1 MAINALTATSVT
13 ATSGTTLMVNKP
25 SGVVAGSLLLA
36 AVYVQASSIPTI
48 TPPSGWTSL
57 GTVSSGSQRAQVFYL
72 VAGASEPTNYTFTS
86 SLTIVAGTAVLE
98 GYTFTGTGVVGASAF
113 GSLAIGT
120 EVIAPTVT
128 VALPNSLLYCAFFT
142 GTLGTGVTGMTP
154 RAAVENGS
162 RDVAVFDQAVG
173 AGATGTRTYTGSSSG
188 WGFSLS
194 IEELAANRIR
204 MMI

>member
-36 AVYVQASSIPTI
+36 AVHVQASSIPTI

-57 GTVSSGSQRAQVFYL
+57 GTVSSGAQRAEVFRK
-72 VAGASEPTNYTFTS
+72 VAGGSEPTSYTFTS

-113 GSLAIGT
+113 GSQAVGT
-120 EVIAPTVT
+120 VVIAPTVT

-154 RAAVENGS
+154 RAAVENGN

-173 AGATGTRTYTGSSSG
+173 AGATGTRTYTGSNSG

>member
-1 MAINALTATSVT
+1 MTIAALTATSVT

-57 GTVSSGSQRAQVFYL
+57 GTVSTGSQRAEVFYL

-113 GSLAIGT
+113 GSLAVGT
-120 EVIAPTVT
+120 VVIAPTVT

-154 RAAVENGS
+154 RAEVENGS

-173 AGATGTRTYTGSSSG
+173 AGATGTRTYTGSVTG

-194 IEELAANRIR
+194 VEELAANRIR

>member
-57 GTVSSGSQRAQVFYL
+57 GTVSNASQRAQVFYR

-113 GSLAIGT
+113 GSLAVGN
-120 EVIAPTVT
+120 VVVAPTVT

-142 GTLGTGVTGMTP
+142 STLGTGVTGMTP
-154 RAAVENGS
+154 RAAVENGN

-173 AGATGTRTYTGSSSG
+173 AGATGTRTYTGSNSG

>member
-113 GSLAIGT
+113 GSQAVGAV
-120 EVIAPTVT
+120 VIAPTVT

-142 GTLGTGVTGMTP
+142 VTLGTGVTGMTT
-154 RAAVENGS
+154 RAAVENGN

-173 AGATGTRTYTGSSSG
+173 AGATGTRTYTGSSTG

>member
-36 AVYVQASSIPTI
+36 AVYVDASSIPTI

-113 GSLAIGT
+113 GSLT
-120 EVIAPTVT
+120 VSTVIAPTVT
-128 VALPNSLLYCAFFT
+128 VALPNSLLYCAFFPN
-142 GTLGTGVTGMTP
+142 TLGTGVTGMTP

-173 AGATGTRTYTGSSSG
+173 AGATGTRTYTGSNSG